1 MRARVIAAFRDREH
15 MERTYWEGD
24 EFDGS
29 AERVSDLAS
38 RGYVEPIAEEPA
50 QEQEPGAEPEPKPK
64 ARKPR
69 AKAKTDPEDE

>member
-1 MRARVIAAFRDREH
+1 MRARVIADFRDREH

-29 AERVSDLAS
+29 AERVSDLAA

-50 QEQEPGAEPEPKPK
+50 QEQEPGAEPK
-64 ARKPR
+64 ARRPR
-69 AKAKTDPEDE
+69 AKAKAKPKEE